1 MFFAKLSRGGRTVA
15 ALLPDLEE
23 SVLPL
28 AADEG
33 LLKVREHGVLHV
45 RTNLR
50 AGDNSGEGTSG
61 TDRSNMV

>member
-1 MFFAKLSRGGRTVA
+1 
-15 ALLPDLEE
+15 LLPDLEE

-33 LLKVREHGVLHV
+33 PLQVRKHGVLHV

-50 AGDNSGEGTSG
+50 AGDNAGEGTDG
-61 TDRSNMV
+61 TDRSNIV